1 MIRLKELREEAGMN
15 MRQAAAALN
24 IPYTTYVSYEK
35 GEREPN
41 LKMLIN
47 LAIFFNCT
55 IDYLLKHDNTDT
67 RNVPEDFV
75 YSEERDERSIS
86 MENIPLRGCDGAKI
100 EQVIVTR
107 ALKGSG
113 TESDP
118 YREVTQYWTLDG
130 EFLFEKVT

>member
-1 MIRLKELREEAGMN
+1 MAITIRLKELREDTKIN
-15 MRQAAAALN
+15 MRQTAAALN

-41 LKMLIN
+41 LEMLVT
-47 LAIFFNCT
+47 LANYFNCS
-55 IDYLLKHDNTDT
+55 IDYLVGRSTE
-67 RNVPEDFV
+67 RV
-75 YSEERDERSIS
+75 SEGSIS

-113 TESDP
+113 TEDDP
-118 YREVTQYWTLDG
+118 YREVAQYWTLDG
-130 EFLFEKVT
+130 KLLFENDFFTIQ